1 MINLE
6 ISQAAAARHIVSLLN
21 EAEKNL
27 HLVKNFLDPKA
38 DTDEITESL
47 DKIAAFRSK
56 VAKHHKI

>member
-1 MINLE
+1 MINLDF
-6 ISQAAAARHIVSLLN
+6 SPAAVARHVISLLN
-21 EAEKNL
+21 ETEKNL

-56 VAKHHKI
+56 IAKHHKV